1 MPKYL
6 FRGSYT
12 DSGAAGL
19 LKEGGSG
26 RTAAANELMA
36 SVGGSIEAYYWTF
49 GEDDFIIIADLPD
62 VEAAATASLTAGAS
76 GAVRVTTTQ
85 LLTAEQVDEIAKRSA
100 EYRAPGE

>member
-12 DSGAAGL
+12 DTGAAGL

-26 RTAAANELMA
+26 RNAAAKELIE

-49 GEDDFIIIADLPD
+49 GGDDFLIIAELPD
-62 VEAAATASLTAGAS
+62 DPAAAAVSLTAGAS
-76 GAVRVTTTQ
+76 GAVSVCTTK
-85 LLTAEQVDEIAKRSA
+85 LLSASDVDEVVKRSA
-100 EYRAPGE
+100 DYRPPGE